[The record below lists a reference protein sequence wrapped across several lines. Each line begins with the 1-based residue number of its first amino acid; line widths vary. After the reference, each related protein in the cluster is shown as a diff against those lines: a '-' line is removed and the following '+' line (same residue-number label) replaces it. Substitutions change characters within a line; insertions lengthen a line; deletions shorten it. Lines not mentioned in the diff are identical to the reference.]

1 MYYRLR
7 AWFATLSIL
16 FNQTVHLGMAPY
28 PYTFSETCYLR
39 QHLLRYRVCR
49 FTIDFVFS
57 LLDMLASISH
67 GISMTFCVV
76 VSLFCDVY
84 G

>member
-49 FTIDFVFS
+49 QTIDFVFS
-57 LLDMLASISH
+57 LLGEDDHCMFSYETGKDFRAKEQ
-67 GISMTFCVV
+67 V
-76 VSLFCDVY
+76 
-84 G
+84 

>member
-49 FTIDFVFS
+49 QTIDFVFS
-57 LLDMLASISH
+57 LLGEDDHCMLSYETGKAFRAKEQI
-67 GISMTFCVV
+67 
-76 VSLFCDVY
+76 
-84 G
+84 

>member
-7 AWFATLSIL
+7 AWFATLSIF

-49 FTIDFVFS
+49 FAIDFVFS
-57 LLDMLASISH
+57 LFGEADHCMLSYETGKAFRAKEQI
-67 GISMTFCVV
+67 
-76 VSLFCDVY
+76 
-84 G
+84 

>member
-57 LLDMLASISH
+57 LFGEDGHCMLSYETGKAFRAKEQI
-67 GISMTFCVV
+67 
-76 VSLFCDVY
+76 
-84 G
+84 